1 MTGYDWYVLVEA
13 ICAVV
18 GTAFAALIWPDEM
31 PDGDSARGKIV
42 NYMALFFVAC
52 IAGLISVV
60 AVPHTVIDNL
70 ALRWVNLIFTP
81 FFAGLL
87 ASLLAMGRN
96 ADAQGAKFSQGFLM
110 AFGFLL
116 IRSFVAL

>member
-1 MTGYDWYVLVEA
+1 MDGLDWYIFVDA
-13 ICAVV
+13 FCAVV
-18 GTAFAALIWPDEM
+18 GAAGAALMM
-31 PDGDSARGKIV
+31 PDGDTTRDKIV
-42 NYMALFFVAC
+42 NYMGLFFVAG
-52 IAGLISVV
+52 IAGLISVI

-70 ALRWVNLIFTP
+70 ALRWMNLIFTP

-96 ADAQGAKFSQGFLM
+96 ADAQASKFAQGFLM